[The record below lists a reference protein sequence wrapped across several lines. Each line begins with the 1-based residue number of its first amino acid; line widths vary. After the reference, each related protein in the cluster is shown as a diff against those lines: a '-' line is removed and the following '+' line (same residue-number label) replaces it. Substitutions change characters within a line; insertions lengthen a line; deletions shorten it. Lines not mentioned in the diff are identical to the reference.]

1 MDENPYDF
9 ISSDAELTEEIF
21 IASAPIEEVEK
32 SST

>member
-9 ISSDAELTEEIF
+9 ISSDAELEEEICTV
-21 IASAPIEEVEK
+21 SAPIEEMEE